1 VAPDDPHTGRGTSQP
16 EGVGLR
22 ASWSFF
28 APLGQNSFDFLLEMK
43 NFKTTSAPPET
54 RRQLRTFATLWR
66 WLTEP
71 SASIDKRGERY
82 QVRVLMSMLLVL
94 IVLSLLTLALSLLG
108 LFREAGEQETV
119 AIGFRWLT
127 LAIVLLLAVVYG
139 LCRSRYFLWA
149 EVLTV
154 GIVLSGTFTIAI
166 LDPQDPQFLYFL
178 VMGGLI
184 GSLFLST
191 RATAAVFFVT
201 MVGVLLIPV
210 FVASSYTSNRLNA
223 LVFILAVGG
232 LVVLATALRQ
242 RYLEQLGESEVLL
255 RELSV
260 RDPLTGLFNRRYME
274 EILALEIIRA
284 MRKEYPI
291 GIIMV
296 DIDHFKRFNDI
307 HGHAAGDAVLSQA
320 GDFLRKCVRASDAA
334 CRYGG
339 EEFVFVLPEASQKI
353 TQMRAEHMREDIR
366 NLRISFQDQI
376 LEAVTLSIGVAV
388 FPMNGSTGEAILR
401 AADAA
406 LYQAK
411 DAGRDRV
418 IVAN

>member
-1 VAPDDPHTGRGTSQP
+1 
-16 EGVGLR
+16 
-22 ASWSFF
+22 
-28 APLGQNSFDFLLEMK
+28 MK
-43 NFKTTSAPPET
+43 NHKTPYAPPET

-71 SASIDKRGERY
+71 SALIDKREDRY
-82 QVRVLMSMLLVL
+82 QVRLLMAMLLVIMIL
-94 IVLSLLTLALSLLG
+94 GLLTMTLSLLG
-108 LFREAGEQETV
+108 FLSKAGEQEMAEMV
-119 AIGFRWLT
+119 FRW
-127 LAIVLLLAVVYG
+127 IVLAMILLLVVAYG
-139 LCRSRYFLWA
+139 LSRTRYFLWA
-149 EVLTV
+149 EVLTA
-154 GIVLSGTFTIAI
+154 GTMLSGGFAI
-166 LDPQDPQFLYFL
+166 ILHDPQDLQFLYYL
-178 VMGGLI
+178 VLGGLI
-184 GSLFLST
+184 GSLFLSA
-191 RATAAVFFVT
+191 RATAAIFFVT
-201 MVGVLLIPV
+201 MVGLLLLPI
-210 FVASSYTSNRLNA
+210 FAASISTSNNLFA
-223 LVFILAVGG
+223 LIFILTVGG

-260 RDPLTGLFNRRYME
+260 RDLLTGLYNRRYME

-291 GIIMV
+291 GIIMA

-307 HGHAAGDAVLSQA
+307 HGHAAGDVVLSQA
-320 GDFLRKCVRASDAA
+320 GNFLRKCVRASDAA

-339 EEFVFVLPEASQKI
+339 EEFVFIMPEASQKI
-353 TQMRAEHMREDIR
+353 TQMRAEHMREEIR
-366 NLRISFQDQI
+366 NLHISFQDQI

-401 AADAA
+401 AADTA

>member
-1 VAPDDPHTGRGTSQP
+1 
-16 EGVGLR
+16 
-22 ASWSFF
+22 
-28 APLGQNSFDFLLEMK
+28 MK
-43 NFKTTSAPPET
+43 NYRTPHAPPET
-54 RRQLRTFATLWR
+54 RRQLPTFATLWR

-71 SASIDKRGERY
+71 SASIDKREDQY
-82 QVRVLMSMLLVL
+82 QIRLLLTMLLVTN
-94 IVLSLLTLALSLLG
+94 VLGLLTMTLSLLG
-108 LFREAGEQETV
+108 LLSKAGEQEMAEIV
-119 AIGFRWLT
+119 FRW
-127 LAIVLLLAVVYG
+127 IVLAMILLLVVAYG
-139 LCRSRYFLWA
+139 LGRTRYFLWA
-149 EVLTV
+149 EVLTA
-154 GIVLSGTFTIAI
+154 GTMLGGSFAIIVH
-166 LDPQDPQFLYFL
+166 DPQDLQYLYYL
-178 VMGGLI
+178 VLGGLI
-184 GSLFLST
+184 GSLFLSA
-191 RATAAVFFVT
+191 RATAAIFFVT
-201 MVGVLLIPV
+201 MVGLLLLPI
-210 FVASSYTSNRLNA
+210 FSASISTSNNLFA
-223 LVFILAVGG
+223 LIFILTVGG

-339 EEFVFVLPEASQKI
+339 EEFVFILPEASQKI

>member
-1 VAPDDPHTGRGTSQP
+1 M
-16 EGVGLR
+16 VGLH

-28 APLGQNSFDFLLEMK
+28 ALIVYNSFDYLFKMK
-43 NFKTTSAPPET
+43 NHKTPYAPPET

-71 SASIDKRGERY
+71 SGLIDKRGVRY
-82 QVRVLMSMLLVL
+82 QVRALMSMLLVL
-94 IVLSLLTLALSLLG
+94 IVLSLLTLTLSLLG
-108 LFREAGEQETV
+108 LFRKAGEPEMV
-119 AIGFRWLT
+119 GRGFRLLT
-127 LAIVLLLAVVYG
+127 LTVILLLAFVYG
-139 LCRSRYFLWA
+139 LSRTRYFLWA

-154 GIVLSGTFTIAI
+154 GIVLSGTYTIAI
-166 LDPQDPQFLYFL
+166 LDPQDLQFLYFMVL
-178 VMGGLI
+178 GGLI

-191 RATAAVFFVT
+191 RATAAIFFVA
-201 MVGVLLIPV
+201 MVGVLLLPI
-210 FVASSYTSNRLNA
+210 FVGNTSSPNNLNA

-232 LVVLATALRQ
+232 LVVLANALRQ
-242 RYLEQLGESEVLL
+242 RYLEQLGEDEELL

-260 RDPLTGLFNRRYME
+260 RDPLTGLYNRRYME
-274 EILALEIIRA
+274 EILGLEILRA
-284 MRKEYPI
+284 ERQEYPI

-307 HGHAAGDAVLSQA
+307 HGHAAGDAVLSQV
-320 GDFLRKCVRASDAA
+320 GSFLRKYLRASDAA

-339 EEFVFVLPEASQKI
+339 EEFIFILPEASQKV
-353 TQMRAEHMREDIR
+353 TRMRAEQMREEIR
-366 NLRISFQDQI
+366 NLHISFQDQT

-388 FPMNGSTGEAILR
+388 FPMNGSSGEAILK
-401 AADAA
+401 AADTA

>member
-1 VAPDDPHTGRGTSQP
+1 MMSSHNSPH
-16 EGVGLR
+16 
-22 ASWSFF
+22 
-28 APLGQNSFDFLLEMK
+28 
-43 NFKTTSAPPET
+43 APPET
-54 RRQLRTFATLWR
+54 RRQPGAFATLWR
-66 WLTEP
+66 RLTES
-71 SASIDKRGERY
+71 SASIDKREERY
-82 QVRVLMSMLLVL
+82 QVRVLMSMLLAL

-108 LFREAGEQETV
+108 LFRKAGEQETV
-119 AIGFRWLT
+119 AIGYRWLT
-127 LAIVLLLAVVYG
+127 LAVVMLLAVMYG

-149 EVLTV
+149 EWLTV
-154 GIVLSGTFTIAI
+154 GIVWTGTFAIAI

-201 MVGVLLIPV
+201 MVGVLLLPIL
-210 FVASSYTSNRLNA
+210 VARTSTSNRLNA
-223 LVFILAVGG
+223 LVFNLAVGG
-232 LVVLATALRQ
+232 LVVLATSLRQ
-242 RYLEQLGESEVLL
+242 RYLDQLGESEGLL

-296 DIDHFKRFNDI
+296 DIDHFKHINDI
-307 HGHAAGDAVLSQA
+307 NGHAAGDAVLVQA
-320 GDFLRKCVRASDAA
+320 GNILRDCVRASDAA

-353 TQMRAEHMREDIR
+353 TQMRAEYMREEIR
-366 NLRISFQDQI
+366 NLHISVQDQI
-376 LEAVTLSIGVAV
+376 LEAVTVSIGVAA
-388 FPMNGSTGEAILR
+388 FPMNGLTGDAVLR
-401 AADAA
+401 AADDA

-418 IVAN
+418 ILANKASVHDSLRSKIGNITSH

>member
-1 VAPDDPHTGRGTSQP
+1 MNSHSTPH
-16 EGVGLR
+16 
-22 ASWSFF
+22 
-28 APLGQNSFDFLLEMK
+28 
-43 NFKTTSAPPET
+43 APPES
-54 RRQLRTFATLWR
+54 RRQQGKVATLWH
-66 WLTEP
+66 WLAEP
-71 SASIDKRGERY
+71 SGSIDKRGERY

-94 IVLSLLTLALSLLG
+94 IALSLLTLALSLLG
-108 LFREAGEQETV
+108 LFRKAGEQETV
-119 AIGFRWLT
+119 AIGYRWLT
-127 LAIVLLLAVVYG
+127 LAVVMLLAVMYG

-149 EVLTV
+149 EWLTV
-154 GIVLSGTFTIAI
+154 GIVWTGTFAIAI

-201 MVGVLLIPV
+201 MVGVLLLPI
-210 FVASSYTSNRLNA
+210 FVARTSTSNRLNA
-223 LVFILAVGG
+223 LVFNLAVGG
-232 LVVLATALRQ
+232 LVVLATSLRQ
-242 RYLEQLGESEVLL
+242 RYLDQLGESEGLL

-296 DIDHFKRFNDI
+296 DIDHFKRINDI
-307 HGHAAGDAVLSQA
+307 HGHAAGDAVLVQA
-320 GDFLRKCVRASDAA
+320 ANFLRNCVRASDAA

-353 TQMRAEHMREDIR
+353 TQMRAEHMREEMR
-366 NLRISFQDQI
+366 NLHISFQDQI

-388 FPMNGSTGEAILR
+388 FPANGSTGDAILK

-418 IVAN
+418 ILAV

>member
-1 VAPDDPHTGRGTSQP
+1 
-16 EGVGLR
+16 
-22 ASWSFF
+22 
-28 APLGQNSFDFLLEMK
+28 
-43 NFKTTSAPPET
+43 
-54 RRQLRTFATLWR
+54 
-66 WLTEP
+66 
-71 SASIDKRGERY
+71 
-82 QVRVLMSMLLVL
+82 MLLVL
-94 IVLSLLTLALSLLG
+94 IILGLLTLTLSLLG
-108 LFREAGEQETV
+108 LFSKAGEQEMV
-119 AIGFRWLT
+119 GIVFRWITLT
-127 LAIVLLLAVVYG
+127 IVLLLAVLYG
-139 LCRSRYFLWA
+139 LSRTRYYLWA

-154 GIVLSGTFTIAI
+154 GIVLSGTFTIVI
-166 LDPQDPQFLYFL
+166 LEPQDLQYLYFL
-178 VMGGLI
+178 VLGGLI
-184 GSLFLST
+184 GSLFLSA
-191 RATAAVFFVT
+191 RATATIFFVT
-201 MVGVLLIPV
+201 MVGLLLLPI
-210 FVASSYTSNRLNA
+210 FVASTSTSNNLSA
-223 LVFILAVGG
+223 LVFILTVGG
-232 LVVLATALRQ
+232 LVVLATALRH
-242 RYLEQLGESEVLL
+242 RYLDQLGESEVLL

-260 RDPLTGLFNRRYME
+260 RDPLTGLYNRRYME

-296 DIDHFKRFNDI
+296 DIDHFKRFNDL

-320 GDFLRKCVRASDAA
+320 GNFLRKYVRASDAA

-339 EEFVFVLPEASQKI
+339 EEFVFILPEASQKI
-353 TQMRAEHMREDIR
+353 TQMRAEHMREEIR
-366 NLRISFQDQI
+366 NLHISFQDQI

>member
-1 VAPDDPHTGRGTSQP
+1 
-16 EGVGLR
+16 
-22 ASWSFF
+22 
-28 APLGQNSFDFLLEMK
+28 
-43 NFKTTSAPPET
+43 
-54 RRQLRTFATLWR
+54 
-66 WLTEP
+66 
-71 SASIDKRGERY
+71 
-82 QVRVLMSMLLVL
+82 
-94 IVLSLLTLALSLLG
+94 
-108 LFREAGEQETV
+108 
-119 AIGFRWLT
+119 
-127 LAIVLLLAVVYG
+127 
-139 LCRSRYFLWA
+139 
-149 EVLTV
+149 LTV
-154 GIVLSGTFTIAI
+154 GIVWTGTFAIAI

-201 MVGVLLIPV
+201 MVGVLLLPIL
-210 FVASSYTSNRLNA
+210 VARTSTSNRLNA
-223 LVFILAVGG
+223 LVFNLAVGG
-232 LVVLATALRQ
+232 LVVLATSLRQ
-242 RYLEQLGESEVLL
+242 RYLDQLGESEGLL

-296 DIDHFKRFNDI
+296 DIDHFKHINDI
-307 HGHAAGDAVLSQA
+307 NGHAAGDAVLVQA
-320 GDFLRKCVRASDAA
+320 GNILRDCVRASDAA

-353 TQMRAEHMREDIR
+353 TQMRAEYMREEIR
-366 NLRISFQDQI
+366 NLHISVQDQI
-376 LEAVTLSIGVAV
+376 LEAVTVSIGVAA
-388 FPMNGSTGEAILR
+388 FPMNGLTGDAVLR
-401 AADAA
+401 AADDA

-418 IVAN
+418 ILANKASVHDSLRSKIGNITSH

>member
-1 VAPDDPHTGRGTSQP
+1 MKKPTITNTST
-16 EGVGLR
+16 
-22 ASWSFF
+22 
-28 APLGQNSFDFLLEMK
+28 N
-43 NFKTTSAPPET
+43 TSRWRPMLA
-54 RRQLRTFATLWR
+54 AMWR

-108 LFREAGEQETV
+108 FFREAGEQETV
-119 AIGFRWLT
+119 AIGYRWLT
-127 LAIVLLLAVVYG
+127 LAVVLLLAVMYG

-154 GIVLSGTFTIAI
+154 GIVLSGTFTIAL

-178 VMGGLI
+178 VLGGLI

-201 MVGVLLIPV
+201 MVGVLLLPV
-210 FVASSYTSNRLNA
+210 FVASTSTSNRLNA

-242 RYLEQLGESEVLL
+242 RYLEQLDWRTLQLVESEERL

-284 MRKEYPI
+284 ERKGYPI
-291 GIIMV
+291 GIIMA
-296 DIDHFKRFNDI
+296 DIDHFKRFNDA
-307 HGHAAGDAVLSQA
+307 HGHAAGDAVMVQVCNL
-320 GDFLRKCVRASDAA
+320 LRTTVRASDAA

-339 EEFVFVLPEASQKI
+339 EEFIFVLPEASQKI
-353 TQMRAEHMREDIR
+353 TKMRAEHMREVTSHIHV
-366 NLRISFQDQI
+366 QYEGQT
-376 LEAVTLSIGVAV
+376 LEAVTLSLGVAI
-388 FPMNGSTGEAILR
+388 FPVHGATKDLILKAVDTAMYR
-401 AADAA
+401 AKQDGRNRVVVAD
-406 LYQAK
+406 
-411 DAGRDRV
+411 
-418 IVAN
+418 

>member
-1 VAPDDPHTGRGTSQP
+1 
-16 EGVGLR
+16 
-22 ASWSFF
+22 
-28 APLGQNSFDFLLEMK
+28 MK
-43 NFKTTSAPPET
+43 NYKTPDAPPET
-54 RRQLRTFATLWR
+54 RRQLRTLATLWR

-71 SASIDKRGERY
+71 SALIDKREDRY
-82 QVRVLMSMLLVL
+82 QVRLLMAMLLVIMIL
-94 IVLSLLTLALSLLG
+94 GLLTMTLSLLG
-108 LFREAGEQETV
+108 FLSKAGEQEMAEMV
-119 AIGFRWLT
+119 FRW
-127 LAIVLLLAVVYG
+127 IVLAMILLLVVAYG
-139 LCRSRYFLWA
+139 LSRTRYFLWA
-149 EVLTV
+149 EVLTA
-154 GIVLSGTFTIAI
+154 GTMLSGGFAI
-166 LDPQDPQFLYFL
+166 ILHDPQDLQFLYYL
-178 VMGGLI
+178 VLGGLI
-184 GSLFLST
+184 GSLFLSA
-191 RATAAVFFVT
+191 RATAAIFFVT
-201 MVGVLLIPV
+201 MVGLLLLPI
-210 FVASSYTSNRLNA
+210 FAASISTSNNLFA
-223 LVFILAVGG
+223 LIFILTVGG

-260 RDPLTGLFNRRYME
+260 RDLLTGLYNRRYME

-291 GIIMV
+291 GIIMA

-307 HGHAAGDAVLSQA
+307 HGHAAGDVVLSQA
-320 GDFLRKCVRASDAA
+320 GNFLRKCVRASDAA

-339 EEFVFVLPEASQKI
+339 EEFVFIMPEASQKI
-353 TQMRAEHMREDIR
+353 TQMRAEHMREEIR
-366 NLRISFQDQI
+366 NLHISFQDQI

-401 AADAA
+401 AADTA

>member
-1 VAPDDPHTGRGTSQP
+1 MKDYKTPY
-16 EGVGLR
+16 
-22 ASWSFF
+22 
-28 APLGQNSFDFLLEMK
+28 APL
-43 NFKTTSAPPET
+43 ET

-66 WLTEP
+66 WLTKP
-71 SASIDKRGERY
+71 SALIDKREDLY
-82 QVRVLMSMLLVL
+82 QVRLLMAMLLVL
-94 IVLSLLTLALSLLG
+94 IILGLLTLTLSLLG
-108 LFREAGEQETV
+108 LFSKAGEQEMV
-119 AIGFRWLT
+119 GIVFRWITLT
-127 LAIVLLLAVVYG
+127 IVLLLAVLYG
-139 LCRSRYFLWA
+139 LSRTRYYLWA

-154 GIVLSGTFTIAI
+154 GIVLSGTFTIVI
-166 LDPQDPQFLYFL
+166 LEPQDLQYLYFL
-178 VMGGLI
+178 VLGGLI
-184 GSLFLST
+184 GSLFLSA
-191 RATAAVFFVT
+191 RATATIFFVT
-201 MVGVLLIPV
+201 MVGLLLLPI
-210 FVASSYTSNRLNA
+210 FVASTSTSNNLSA
-223 LVFILAVGG
+223 LVFILTVGG
-232 LVVLATALRQ
+232 LVVLATALRH
-242 RYLEQLGESEVLL
+242 RYLDQLGESEVLL

-260 RDPLTGLFNRRYME
+260 RDPLTGLYNRRYME

-296 DIDHFKRFNDI
+296 DIDHFKRFNDL

-320 GDFLRKCVRASDAA
+320 GNFLRKCVRASDAA

-339 EEFVFVLPEASQKI
+339 EEFVFILPEASQKI
-353 TQMRAEHMREDIR
+353 TQMRAEHMREEIR
-366 NLRISFQDQI
+366 NLHISFQDQI